1 MRMRFGL
8 TARNVRSGL
17 RSRIVMV
24 IRVQRFRTWAE
35 LVQEALR
42 LADLGFICEV
52 RGWEDMMANKLT
64 ISTEDEE

>member
-1 MRMRFGL
+1 MD
-8 TARNVRSGL
+8 
-17 RSRIVMV
+17 

-42 LADLGFICEV
+42 LADLGFNCEV
-52 RGWEDMMANKLT
+52 KGWDDMRANKLT